1 MIYWRSLTSI
11 PNDLSATAITIGSFD
26 GLHLGHQAIIKRLLQ
41 EASSEQLMSVVISF
55 DPYPKEFFS
64 KQRLPRLMSWR
75 EKFIALDSLDADYF
89 LTIPFDQMLADM
101 SAEDFVTK
109 ILVDRLKVR
118 VLIIGDDFRFGKD
131 RQGDYTFLCSLA
143 EQYHFRV
150 IQMPTFNYQGQRVSS
165 SRVRALLQSGE
176 MDKAK
181 ELLGHYYYLCGT
193 VIHGAK
199 LGRQL
204 GFPTANIDLHRRSVP
219 LHGIYVVRVSGI
231 DDHMYNGVANIGT
244 RPAVQGTRVLLEVY
258 LFDFNRE
265 IYGANIKVEFLHK
278 LRDEEH
284 YDTLELLVA
293 QIHQDVRDAKLFF
306 PPS

>member
-1 MIYWRSLTSI
+1 MIYWRALTSI
-11 PNDLSATAITIGSFD
+11 PNDLNATAITIGSFD
-26 GLHLGHQAIIKRLLQ
+26 GIHLGHQAIIKRLLQ
-41 EASSEQLMSVVISF
+41 DALSDHLTSVVISF

-75 EKFIALDSLDADYF
+75 EKFIALDELGADYF
-89 LTIPFDQMLADM
+89 LTIPFDQQIADM
-101 SAEDFVTK
+101 SAEDFVAK
-109 ILVDRLKVR
+109 ILVARLNVR
-118 VLIIGDDFRFGKD
+118 VLIVGDDFRFGKA
-131 RQGDYTFLCSLA
+131 RQGDYQLLCHLA
-143 EQYHFRV
+143 ERYHFRV
-150 IQMPTFNYQGQRVSS
+150 IQMPTFHYLDQRVSS
-165 SRVRALLQSGE
+165 SRVRALLQAGD

-219 LHGIYVVRVSGI
+219 LAGIYVVRVSGI
-231 DDHMYNGVANIGT
+231 DDHIYNGVANIGT
-244 RPAVQGTRVLLEVY
+244 RPAVQGTRVLREVY
-258 LFDFNRE
+258 VFDFNRD

-278 LRDEEH
+278 LRDEAH

-293 QIHQDVRDAKLFF
+293 QIRQDVQDAKDFF
-306 PPS
+306 D